1 MKLVQLVRL
10 AKLAKLVL
18 REVLALLEQ
27 VLPEKLELL
36 ETLAL

>member
-1 MKLVQLVRL
+1 VKLVQLVRL